1 MAPHPERLPGEPNPE
16 PNQDAVDHV
25 ARAGRMANGHGTGD
39 YGIARGILA
48 VLTWR
53 RRRKSN
59 RGGGPREPRNTLL
72 GQ

>member
-1 MAPHPERLPGEPNPE
+1 MAPHPERLPGEPNPQ

-25 ARAGRMANGHGTGD
+25 ARAGLMDNGHGIGD

-48 VLTWR
+48 LFTWR
-53 RRRKSN
+53 KRRKSN
-59 RGGGPREPRNTLL
+59 RGGRPGEPRNTLL